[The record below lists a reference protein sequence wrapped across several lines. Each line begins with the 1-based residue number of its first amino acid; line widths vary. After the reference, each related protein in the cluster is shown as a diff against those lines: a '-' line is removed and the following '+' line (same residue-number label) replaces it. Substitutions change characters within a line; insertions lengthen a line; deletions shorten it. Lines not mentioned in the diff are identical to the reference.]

1 MATNKPTGFYKVS
14 AGRWNPIYDT
24 HLSFWWS
31 LWSSAERWDLPVD
44 GMDDAQRWDL
54 PEISSMS
61 IIAGI
66 AGLCN
71 PCYDTHI
78 YLSLWSCWR
87 WLWDKRGK
95 IQITLAR
102 DSSRKFQIVTTQEA
116 YHVKQN
122 QYKPPKSEITTHQL
136 KTNATESSTLTDT
149 DQKFNRSNYQTS
161 NMITKPI

>member
-1 MATNKPTGFYKVS
+1 MVFQYVSFVSIAANKPTGFYEVS

-24 HLSFWWS
+24 HLSFCWS
-31 LWSSAERWDLPVD
+31 LWSSAERWDGWCSKMGSPNNLIFEYHS
-44 GMDDAQRWDL
+44 WD
-54 PEISSMS
+54 
-61 IIAGI
+61 
-66 AGLCN
+66 
-71 PCYDTHI
+71 
-78 YLSLWSCWR
+78 CWPMQSHL

-95 IQITLAR
+95 IQLSLAR
-102 DSSRKFQIVTTQEA
+102 DSLRKFQIVTTQEA

>member
-1 MATNKPTGFYKVS
+1 MKS
-14 AGRWNPIYDT
+14 
-24 HLSFWWS
+24 HLCMIMVNSRKMES
-31 LWSSAERWDLPVD
+31 PSRWDGRSLLWYSKK
-44 GMDDAQRWDL
+44 GYLTCEYHSWD
-54 PEISSMS
+54 
-61 IIAGI
+61 
-66 AGLCN
+66 
-71 PCYDTHI
+71 CYDTHI

-161 NMITKPI
+161 SMITKPT